1 MAGFNCFSNTPG
13 RIRAKKKCHRNF
25 WGKLSFLCNF
35 FFLQAVVERKV
46 PIVELPI
53 GDTLK
58 TKKKVAVKPDK
69 PVAIAKHQTRMR
81 STL

>member
-1 MAGFNCFSNTPG
+1 MVGFDSFSNTQS
-13 RIRAKKKCHRNF
+13 RNIYNNISQNRATYIAF
-25 WGKLSFLCNF
+25 V
-35 FFLQAVVERKV
+35 FLQAVVERKV
-46 PIVELPI
+46 PTVELPT

-69 PVAIAKHQTRMR
+69 PVAIAKHQTRMK